1 MKRKIDVAWVFV
13 TKRAAA
19 HTPCNNYFKTLLRN
33 KSLKEVLAEGD
44 IILHCLV
51 PKDGY
56 TLADLPDACTAGRDI
71 GINPYLLIDE
81 KIGLAPVLIHE
92 LAHVA
97 GASTNPDPYVKQSI
111 AAEKALLH
119 CLCSKQYRPE
129 AIGSI
134 QLQGYAGGHRI
145 HPASGIRRFP
155 DCLTGHAPTTAARSR
170 RTLRSGLTASSRP
183 GTPFLKTPKLLHLLR
198 PQI

>member
-1 MKRKIDVAWVFV
+1 MALRINGIGGKYILPNVLRSKYRFSAFDGPTLTYRESLPNGRSQVKSVNMKRKIDVAWEFI

-19 HTPCNNYFKTLLRN
+19 HTPCNNYFKTLLRR
-33 KSLKEVLAEGD
+33 KSLKEVLVEGD
-44 IILHCLV
+44 IVLHCLV

-71 GINPYLLIDE
+71 GINPYLLIDD

-97 GASTNPDPYVKQSI
+97 GASTNPDPYDKQSL

-134 QLQGYAGGHRI
+134 QIQGSGGSRI
-145 HPASGIRRFP
+145 V
-155 DCLTGHAPTTAARSR
+155 
-170 RTLRSGLTASSRP
+170 
-183 GTPFLKTPKLLHLLR
+183 
-198 PQI
+198 